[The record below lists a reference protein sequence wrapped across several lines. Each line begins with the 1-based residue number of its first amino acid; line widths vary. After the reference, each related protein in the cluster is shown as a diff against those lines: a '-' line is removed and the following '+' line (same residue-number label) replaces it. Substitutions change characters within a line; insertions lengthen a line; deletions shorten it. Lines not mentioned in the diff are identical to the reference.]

1 MRSGWTFFLR
11 LPRME
16 RSKGAASPGPPY
28 FAWGCFRD
36 FLARPC
42 GGAQSAIPRALHGIR
57 GTRLTPPSSRRRRNS
72 AVGRM
77 EGMKRIRWKKLAT
90 AAADHRAHGLIGTEI
105 LGAIDIEQRGE
116 FRARPVDA
124 ALDGADRTAADR
136 GCVFI

>member
-1 MRSGWTFFLR
+1 
-11 LPRME
+11 ME
-16 RSKGAASPGPPY
+16 RSKGAASRVHPT
-28 FAWGCFRD
+28 
-36 FLARPC
+36 
-42 GGAQSAIPRALHGIR
+42 LHGVVFAISWQGPAEAR
-57 GTRLTPPSSRRRRNS
+57 KARSRERCTASGGTRLTPPSSRRRRNS

-77 EGMKRIRWKKLAT
+77 EGMKRIRWKKIAT